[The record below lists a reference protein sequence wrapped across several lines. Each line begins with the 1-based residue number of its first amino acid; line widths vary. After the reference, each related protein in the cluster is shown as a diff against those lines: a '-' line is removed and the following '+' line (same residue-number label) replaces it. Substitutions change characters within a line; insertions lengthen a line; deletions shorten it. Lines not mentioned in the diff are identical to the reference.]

1 MHENTTFCL
10 IKNLGIL
17 HKSFFLD
24 SNLRGLVRGLRGDSV
39 YGYMQ
44 TELRIL
50 LLCSIENWSF
60 GAAANKAIAS
70 REKLIFIVDVL

>member
-10 IKNLGIL
+10 IKNLRIL

-24 SNLRGLVRGLRGDSV
+24 SSLRGLVRGLRGDSV
-39 YGYMQ
+39 YGYVQ
-44 TELRIL
+44 TKLRIL
-50 LLCSIENWSF
+50 LLCSIETWLF

-70 REKLIFIVDVL
+70 REKFVSIVDVL

>member
-10 IKNLGIL
+10 IKNLRIL

-24 SNLRGLVRGLRGDSV
+24 SSLRGLVRGLRGGQCIRV
-39 YGYMQ
+39 CAKI
-44 TELRIL
+44 RIL
-50 LLCSIENWSF
+50 LLCSIENWPF

-70 REKLIFIVDVL
+70 REKFVFIVDVL